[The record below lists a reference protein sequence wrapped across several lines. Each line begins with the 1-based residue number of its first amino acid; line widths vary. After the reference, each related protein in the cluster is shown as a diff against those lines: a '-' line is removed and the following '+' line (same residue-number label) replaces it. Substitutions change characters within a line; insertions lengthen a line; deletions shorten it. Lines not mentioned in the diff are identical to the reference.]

1 MLWRPPIVLSSML
14 RPAWPLVMLV
24 SVVRFLPAFVAVPT
38 PAVPSDELRLLVVV
52 AVVVVGGFFLPAFA
66 ALPTSVAPSIEPR
79 LVERHLPPFFVEL
92 SIAAVV
98 VAAWLA
104 MSLVVVS
111 LVEPRH

>member
-1 MLWRPPIVLSSML
+1 MLRRPPIVLSSML
-14 RPAWPLVMLV
+14 RPSWPLVMLV

-52 AVVVVGGFFLPAFA
+52 AVVGGFFLPAFA

-79 LVERHLPPFFVEL
+79 LVERLWPPFFVEL
-92 SIAAVV
+92 SIAVVVV
-98 VAAWLA
+98 VAAGLA